1 MPKRTKSSERWLKEH
16 FKDPFVVRAQ
26 QEGYRSR
33 AVYKLAEID
42 RRERLL
48 RPGLRV
54 VDLGAAPG
62 GWSQYAA
69 EKVGRTGRVIASD
82 ILPMDPIPGV
92 DIVTGDFQDEPV
104 LEAIVAHLGGEP
116 ADGVLSD
123 IAPNLSG
130 TAAVDQPRSIHLC
143 ELALELA
150 VRVLKNDG
158 FFLVKVFQGQG
169 SDAFLQELRQHFRRV
184 LIRKPPA
191 SRARS
196 PEVYVLAQGLRD
208 V

>member
-92 DIVTGDFQDEPV
+92 DIVTGDFQDETV

-116 ADGVLSD
+116 ADVVLSD

-130 TAAVDQPRSIHLC
+130 TAAVDQPRSIYLC
-143 ELALELA
+143 ELALDLA
-150 VRVLKNDG
+150 VRVLKDDG
-158 FFLVKVFQGQG
+158 FFVVKVFQGQG
-169 SDAFLQELRQHFRRV
+169 SDAFLQELRQRFRRV